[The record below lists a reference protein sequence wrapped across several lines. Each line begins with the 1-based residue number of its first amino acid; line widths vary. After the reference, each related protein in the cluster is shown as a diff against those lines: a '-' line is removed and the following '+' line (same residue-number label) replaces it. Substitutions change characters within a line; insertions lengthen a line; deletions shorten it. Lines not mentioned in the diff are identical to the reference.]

1 MKNKWR
7 HIRDHFF
14 RVVNKG
20 KSGDAA
26 PKKKKKYIYADS
38 LSFLMSYETKR
49 PTSGN
54 IAATEDENVDE
65 PQESEASEEADETRP
80 VEERPAT
87 EKNTATDKNIR
98 EPAVKKKKLSA
109 FQSELLK
116 KLDTSSATE
125 EDVDRLYLLS
135 MLSDFKGLTY
145 MQKLDFKIMNLQFF
159 RNVKS
164 VPQYQTRPMMPPANP
179 QPQTLPVMPLSNRQS
194 QTPPMMSPSNPQC
207 NYLNMQQQQYYFP
220 QTSSQYQPH
229 NTAQPMGQQMQQE
242 QTPLLMH
249 QYDQPGGSR
258 YNSAASPTS
267 VYASP
272 TESMHSDCSC

>member
-1 MKNKWR
+1 MLPATGSPAAGENRVGNTKHLISVVRAHTVPAAGSRFQSSLCRLWDKSGAEYSDKNIRDRAWIEIGIAMYEDWNCATLNERDDRVKEMKNKWR

-125 EDVDRLYLLS
+125 EDVD
-135 MLSDFKGLTY
+135 
-145 MQKLDFKIMNLQFF
+145 
-159 RNVKS
+159 
-164 VPQYQTRPMMPPANP
+164 
-179 QPQTLPVMPLSNRQS
+179 
-194 QTPPMMSPSNPQC
+194 
-207 NYLNMQQQQYYFP
+207 
-220 QTSSQYQPH
+220 
-229 NTAQPMGQQMQQE
+229 
-242 QTPLLMH
+242 
-249 QYDQPGGSR
+249 
-258 YNSAASPTS
+258 
-267 VYASP
+267 
-272 TESMHSDCSC
+272 